1 MLYGKQNIVSMPRVT
16 GCTDE
21 KDLTWNKKQ
30 SVCFF
35 VCKRENMIGRFCT
48 AFLGREALFFCSYS
62 YSRVVIDTCET
73 YI

>member
-30 SVCFF
+30 SVCFLYGQEEYY
-35 VCKRENMIGRFCT
+35 RRFGT

-73 YI
+73 YF